1 MKIKNIRLTVK
12 TNKNALHDF
21 DSMLSKARKG
31 ENIASQDELS
41 FENINTLRKVLT
53 EKRIELLRVIRQQEP
68 DSLYSLAKMVKR
80 DLKSVNTDV
89 NILVELGLMSLE
101 SIKQERHKIKPG
113 VAFDRLSVEIAI

>member
-113 VAFDRLSVEIAI
+113 VAFVRLSVEIAI